1 MLQIRSSAFFII
13 ALIGAAGGAADVATA
28 AVPLEVYGRLPLIED
43 VALSPDGSRIAYVRT
58 TQNTRVIAVVSLL
71 DKKLITALNVG
82 DQKLRTVEWADDRRL
97 MVETSSTAPQWGVSG
112 VESEWHLLQ
121 VVDVV
126 SHKSMLVPN
135 PGARLR
141 GDFRS
146 MNVVT
151 GRAMV
156 RHLGGHTVLFVP
168 GLFLD
173 RRPLPALFRVDLD
186 SGNQKIVSRGSAA
199 TKSWL
204 VDDGGNVV
212 AEQDYDEKQQR
223 WALKILRDG
232 RLQEAVSGYEAIDF
246 PRILGFGPSADT
258 LLVQTVEG
266 EESVW
271 RLLSLKD
278 GALGAPMA
286 EHKVLDAPIEDHRT
300 HRVIGGLHVGSDA
313 RYVFFDPHVQ
323 QQWDAVMHTFEG
335 EPLHL
340 VSWSDDFQKFVV
352 QIESPEHGFLYELAD
367 LKAGRVVSVGEVYE
381 GGIKPLEVRPISY
394 AASDGLQISAFLTL
408 PSGRAEKAL
417 PLIVLVHGGPARH
430 DTGAFGWWPQALA
443 DQGYAVL
450 QANYRGS
457 DLSQRF
463 LAAGFGQWGRKM
475 QTDLSDGVRYLANEG
490 IINPARVCIVGAS
503 YGGYAALAGATLD
516 PGVYRCVVSV
526 AGIADLQRFEQWV
539 NYKGIYGN
547 DFEERYWARFMGV
560 SGASDPLLDSIS
572 PIKHV
577 DVVNVPILLIHG
589 RDDTVVP
596 FEQSTLM
603 RDALQRAKKDV
614 EFVALQ
620 HEDHWLSHSE
630 TRLQMLQA
638 SVAFLRAHN
647 PPDPP

>member
-1 MLQIRSSAFFII
+1 MRISTLLVM
-13 ALIGAAGGAADVATA
+13 ALICAAGGVATRAAA
-28 AVPLEVYGRLPLIED
+28 AVSLEVYGRLPSIED

-58 TQNTRVIAVVSLL
+58 TRNTRVIAVVSLL
-71 DKKLITALNVG
+71 DKKLIVALNVG
-82 DQKLRTVEWADDRRL
+82 DQKLRSVEWADDARL
-97 MVETSSTAPQWGVSG
+97 MVETSSTGPQWGVSG
-112 VESEWHLLQ
+112 IDSEWHLLQ
-121 VVDVV
+121 VVDVIT
-126 SHKSMLVPN
+126 HKSTLVPN
-135 PGARLR
+135 PGLRLR
-141 GDFRS
+141 GDFRT

-168 GLFLD
+168 GLYLD
-173 RRPLPALFRVDLD
+173 RRALPALFRVDLD
-186 SGNQKIVSRGSAA
+186 SGKEKIISRGTAA

-204 VDDGGNVV
+204 VDDRGDVV
-212 AEQDYDEKQQR
+212 AEQDYDEKLQR

-232 RLQEAVSGYEAIDF
+232 RLQDAASGYEAIDF
-246 PRILGFGPSADT
+246 PRILGFGPSPDT
-258 LLVQTVEG
+258 LLVQTVEA

-278 GALGAPMA
+278 GELGAPMA
-286 EHKVLDAPIEDHRT
+286 EHKVLDAPVEDHRT
-300 HRVIGGLHVGSDA
+300 HRVIGGLHVGNDA

-323 QQWDAVMHTFEG
+323 EQWDAVMHTFEG

-352 QIESPEHGFLYELAD
+352 QIDSPEHGFLYELAD
-367 LKAGRVVSVGEVYE
+367 LKASRVVSIGEVYE
-381 GGIKPLEVRPISY
+381 GGIKPLEVRRISY
-394 AASDGLQISAFLTL
+394 AASDGLEIPAYLTL

-443 DQGYAVL
+443 NQGYAVL
-450 QANYRGS
+450 QSNYRGS
-457 DLSQRF
+457 DLSQHF

-475 QTDLSDGVRYLANEG
+475 QTDLSDGVRFLANQG
-490 IINPARVCIVGAS
+490 TIDPARVCIVGAS

-516 PGVYRCVVSV
+516 PGVYRCAVSV
-526 AGIADLQRFEQWV
+526 AGIADLKRFEEWV
-539 NYKGIYGN
+539 NYKGIDGYN
-547 DFEERYWARFMGV
+547 FEERYWARFMGV
-560 SGASDPLLDSIS
+560 SGALDPLLDSIS

-577 DVVNVPILLIHG
+577 DVVDVPILLIHG

-603 RDALQRAKKDV
+603 RDALRRANKDV

-620 HEDHWLSHSE
+620 HEDHWLSRGE